1 MNEWASR
8 SGFANSCPF
17 GIASADLRYLSFTVN
32 YTPTRAPGARRC
44 RRADV
49 SRDAES
55 LRVPDAHR
63 QRPFILA
70 RPDPDP
76 PRPARGPA
84 PARPRPRPS
93 GRGPPPCPSR
103 PTGPC
108 HPAEGAAGAGARL
121 TPAVGSAARES
132 IRASPRP
139 PRRAEAPARP
149 ASPPR
154 GRAGP
159 AGPHRGKRVIR
170 GRGKLSGPPSRGPLP
185 SK

>member
-1 MNEWASR
+1 MNGRLGVA
-8 SGFANSCPF
+8 PQ
-17 GIASADLRYLSFTVN
+17 IAVPSESPLQTLGNCLS
-32 YTPTRAPGARRC
+32 PSIKHPHARPERRC

-49 SRDAES
+49 RRDAES

-63 QRPFILA
+63 QPPFILA

-76 PRPARGPA
+76 EPPRPARGPA
-84 PARPRPRPS
+84 PAPARPRPS
-93 GRGPPPCPSR
+93 GRGPLPCPSR
-103 PTGPC
+103 PTGTC

-121 TPAVGSAARES
+121 SPAVGSAAPES

-159 AGPHRGKRVIR
+159 AGPRRG
-170 GRGKLSGPPSRGPLP
+170 
-185 SK
+185 